1 MADDLDLLERDLGDQ
16 LRRTLHAVADTPPSI
31 DRSRSARRRRVF
43 GGAALAAVVAIG
55 GVAAWQSH
63 DDGEIVRIPVEQA
76 LITGEGSSG
85 DWWLLP
91 SQHTDVCG
99 NPMPGVELVSGQI
112 NKPGYEWNTGGVA
125 YGEHGEDPCVFDGWE
140 RLGDPALSNIGYS
153 RIGYERDSTPWGGFG
168 AVHSSVTAVRVS
180 ADDSAPFVTES
191 VPRADDPD
199 GPRYVA
205 FSMPSDTVSV
215 TIETID
221 ADGDVIPGSAKTTH
235 LQ

>member
-1 MADDLDLLERDLGDQ
+1 MAPTRL
-16 LRRTLHAVADTPPSI
+16 T
-31 DRSRSARRRRVF
+31 RRRRVF
-43 GGAALAAVVAIG
+43 GGATLAAVVAVG

-76 LITGEGSSG
+76 LISGEGSSG
-85 DWWLLP
+85 EWWLLP

-125 YGEHGEDPCVFDGWE
+125 YGEHGADPCVFDSWE
-140 RLGDPALSNIGYS
+140 SRDDPALSNIGYS

-168 AVHSSVTAVRVS
+168 AVHSSVGAVRVT
-180 ADDSAPFVTES
+180 ADGEPPFVVES
-191 VPRADDPD
+191 VPRNDALD
-199 GPRYVA
+199 GPRYIA
-205 FSMPSDTVSV
+205 FSLPGDTVTV
-215 TIETID
+215 TVETLDD
-221 ADGDVIPGSAKTTH
+221 ALEVIPGSAKTTR